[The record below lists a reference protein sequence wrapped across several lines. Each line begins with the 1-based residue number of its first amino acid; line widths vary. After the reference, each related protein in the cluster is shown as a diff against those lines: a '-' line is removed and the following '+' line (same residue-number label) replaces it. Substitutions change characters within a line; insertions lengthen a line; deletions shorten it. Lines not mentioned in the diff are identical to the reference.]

1 MAVTNVAGTGFVPA
15 KVRGVG
21 GNATITY
28 RRYRVLSNNTNQI
41 ATHDAVKRSSHDI
54 LGLGTSST
62 FATTI
67 ASVCEGVSYIDSTG
81 ARRPAAILPAATTYS
96 GSGNDP
102 ANASYVFLVDNPGN
116 VAFEASVDSSPAIA
130 DLNLNCEI
138 NCAAA
143 TTAGYSQQSV
153 KYSTKA
159 VTATLPVRLYDFK
172 FAPDNNVDAT
182 NCHMFIVINTDSD
195 EPSLSASAGV

>member
-15 KVRGVG
+15 KMRGVG

-41 ATHDAVKRSSHDI
+41 ATHDAVARSSHNI
-54 LGLGTSST
+54 VGLGTSST
-62 FATTI
+62 FATTL

-102 ANASYVFLVDNPGN
+102 ANSSYVFLVDNPGN
-116 VAFEASVDSSPAIA
+116 VAFEASVDTSPAIA
-130 DLNLNCEI
+130 DINLNCSI

-143 TTAGYSQQSV
+143 TTAGYSQQTVNYAS
-153 KYSTKA
+153 KA

-172 FAPDNNVDAT
+172 FGPDNNVDAI
-182 NCHMFIVINTDSD
+182 NAHMFVVINTDSD
-195 EPSLSASAGV
+195 EPALSASTGV